1 MNNHMSKY
9 YLGID
14 VGGTKIKAVLLNGTE
29 KQKPKSFEAETP
41 KNIVDFAKALEAF
54 IEKIVG
60 DKKIEG
66 VGMALP
72 GIVDNKKG
80 VLVECQNLPFLNGWN
95 AVKFLN
101 RFSKKAA
108 IENDSR
114 VFLMAE
120 MKWGEVKKYKNV
132 LGLTIGTGIGGGI
145 FIDGKSHRGAFDSA
159 GEFGKLVVQNGR
171 TMEKLGSRI
180 SELSIE
186 ERNKV
191 IGIGVAN
198 IVNYLNPEAVVI
210 GGGGITSGDI
220 NIEKVK
226 KTAFE
231 NIPYSS
237 SRKVKILPTKLG
249 YYSSAI
255 GAALLIK

>member
-1 MNNHMSKY
+1 MSKY

-14 VGGTKIKAVLLNGTE
+14 VGGTKTKAVLLSGRE
-29 KQKPKSFEAETP
+29 KQKPKSFEMHTP
-41 KNIVDFAKALEAF
+41 QNIIDFAKGLEAF
-54 IEKIVG
+54 IEKVID

-72 GIVDNKKG
+72 GVVDGKRG
-80 VLVECQNLPFLNGWN
+80 MLVECHNLPFLNGWN

-101 RFSKKAA
+101 RFSRKVA

-114 VFLMAE
+114 AFLLAE
-120 MKWGEVKKYKNV
+120 MGWGEVRKYKNV

-145 FIDGKSHRGAFDSA
+145 FMDGKPYRGIFDAA
-159 GEFGKLVVQNGR
+159 GELGKMIIDNGQTLEALANR
-171 TMEKLGSRI
+171 SAKLS
-180 SELSIE
+180 LT
-186 ERNKV
+186 ERNKY
-191 IGIGVAN
+191 IGQGVAN
-198 IVNYLNPEAVVI
+198 LVNVLNPEAVVV

-220 NIEKVK
+220 KIEDVRKI
-226 KTAFE
+226 ALE
-231 NIPYSS
+231 NIPYSNS
-237 SRKVKILPTKLG
+237 KKVKILPTKLG